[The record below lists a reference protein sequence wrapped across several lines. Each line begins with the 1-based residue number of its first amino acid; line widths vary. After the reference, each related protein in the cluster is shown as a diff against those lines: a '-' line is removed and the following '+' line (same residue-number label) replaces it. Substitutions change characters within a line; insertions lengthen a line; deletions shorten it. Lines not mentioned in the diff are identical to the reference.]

1 MCWIGTGTFG
11 KYCCSTTARSSLH
24 KFYLCAIRPNWRK
37 DALEKLCTSSGVQ
50 RHLKQDHWSPLRW
63 FCVVDS
69 NSILKCLKH
78 FNQLR
83 DCWSCV
89 LGDTLARKS
98 QDAVTWA
105 QWHGFCRSV
114 PAVTATNLEIPC
126 VWSHQSNQPKL
137 CLSSA
142 QRAQPLILQ
151 SKPSIVFWKSLWDS
165 NSAWEWLSDDRQ
177 RLELGLKPE
186 LCCLT
191 NELWRFYML
200 QSPKINCVEFEFFW
214 GQ

>member
-78 FNQLR
+78 FNWATWLLELSDIAEKAR
-83 DCWSCV
+83 TVELSGMDTREVATCSELTTIKTCVSFKELIDLLTCWIYGELSSFWGKKPS
-89 LGDTLARKS
+89 LQKYFS
-98 QDAVTWA
+98 SSW
-105 QWHGFCRSV
+105 
-114 PAVTATNLEIPC
+114 VTA
-126 VWSHQSNQPKL
+126 
-137 CLSSA
+137 
-142 QRAQPLILQ
+142 
-151 SKPSIVFWKSLWDS
+151 
-165 NSAWEWLSDDRQ
+165 RQ
-177 RLELGLKPE
+177 K
-186 LCCLT
+186 
-191 NELWRFYML
+191 
-200 QSPKINCVEFEFFW
+200 QD
-214 GQ
+214 